1 MGLPVISVEFKKLAT
16 TALTRSVRGI
26 LAVVIQDATSGV
38 TWTSKTYTTLDD
50 VKKEEYSEANY
61 AILARAFT
69 ASPYQVIAVRVG
81 SDGTMETAQA
91 ILDNLT
97 YNWVCAVPA
106 NFQSGLVTYV
116 KKINTARRIR
126 KAKAL
131 VYNQGT
137 ADDMHI
143 VSVAN
148 ATVTIKDAS
157 ETTTMTD
164 YLPRLAGLLAA
175 CPMDHSVTYAALDD
189 LDAVAEVSNLDTAI
203 DDGSLC
209 LFRDDD
215 VIRIARGVNTLKT
228 VAGDVTEDMKKI
240 TVVEGMDLIQED
252 IIRTFKAYYLGK
264 KKNTADNQALFVADI
279 LTYLNTLA
287 EETVISKD
295 DPITAE
301 VDVAA
306 MRAAWEGAG
315 VSTADLTDAQVKK
328 KTFRSN
334 VFVAARAHI
343 LDAMEDMTL
352 VFTMG

>member
-1 MGLPVISVEFKKLAT
+1 MGLPVISVEFKKLAA
-16 TALTRSVRGI
+16 TALSRSVRGI

-38 TWTSKTYTTLDD
+38 TWTSKAYTTLEDM
-50 VKKEEYSEANY
+50 KKEEFSEANY
-61 AILARAFT
+61 AILSRAFT
-69 ASPYQVIAVRVG
+69 ASPYQIIVVRVD

-91 ILDNLT
+91 ILDKLT

-116 KKINTARRIR
+116 KGINTPRRIR
-126 KAKAL
+126 KVKAL
-131 VYNQGT
+131 VYNQPS

-164 YLPRLAGLLAA
+164 YLPRLAGLLAS
-175 CPMDHSVTYAALDD
+175 CPMNQSVTYAALDD
-189 LDAVAEVSNLDTAI
+189 LDTVAEVSNLDTAI
-203 DDGSLC
+203 DGGSLC

-240 TVVEGMDLIQED
+240 AVVEAMDLIQED
-252 IIRTFKAYYLGK
+252 VIRTFKLYYLGK
-264 KKNTADNQALFVADI
+264 RKNTPDNQALFVADVSS
-279 LTYLNTLA
+279 YLNALA
-287 EETVISKD
+287 EEDVLNPDETISVS
-295 DPITAE
+295 
-301 VDVAA
+301 VDVAS
-306 MRAAWEGAG
+306 MRAAWEKAG
-315 VSTADLTDAQVKK
+315 VSTAEMSDAQVKK
-328 KTFRSN
+328 KPYWAQ
-334 VFVAARAHI
+334 VFVSAQARV
-343 LDAMEDMTL
+343 LDAMEDMTM

>member
-1 MGLPVISVEFKKLAT
+1 MGLPVISVEFKKLAA
-16 TALTRSVRGI
+16 TALIRSVRGI

-38 TWTSKTYTTLDD
+38 SWTSKAYTSLAD
-50 VKKEEYSEANY
+50 VDSKEFSSANY
-61 AILARAFT
+61 TILSRAF
-69 ASPYQVIAVRVG
+69 AAAPYQVIVVRVG

-91 ILDNLT
+91 ILDKLT

-116 KKINTARRIR
+116 KGINTPRRIR
-126 KAKAL
+126 KVKAL
-131 VYNQGT
+131 VYNQQS

-175 CPMDHSVTYAALDD
+175 CPMDQSVTYADLDD

-203 DDGSLC
+203 DGGSLC
-209 LFRDDD
+209 LFRDDN
-215 VIRIARGVNTLKT
+215 VIRIARGVNTLQT
-228 VAGDVTEDMKKI
+228 VEGDITEDMKKI

-252 IIRTFKAYYLGK
+252 IIRTFEIYYLGK
-264 KKNTADNQALFVADI
+264 KKNTADNQALFIADI

-306 MRAAWEGAG
+306 MRKAWEGAG

-328 KTFRSN
+328 KPFRSQ
-334 VFVAARAHI
+334 VFVAAQAHV
-343 LDAMEDMTL
+343 LDAMEDMKL
-352 VFTMG
+352 VFAMG